1 MDSALL
7 LALAVSAVGFFVGFF
22 AGHVTGTR
30 TARAAPVWVL
40 AYGVVAFFFAV
51 AIGLSNY
58 SDDAADAGGRAF
70 ALPLWTALG
79 LVFGIGFAAGTR
91 SGARR

>member
-7 LALAVSAVGFFVGFF
+7 LALGVSAFGFF

-30 TARAAPVWVL
+30 TGRAAPVWVL
-40 AYGVVAFFFAV
+40 VYVMVAFVFAV
-51 AIGLSNY
+51 AIGVSNY
-58 SDDAADAGGRAF
+58 NDDAADAGGRAF

-79 LVFGIGFAAGTR
+79 LLTGLGFAAGTR
-91 SGARR
+91 SGAQRKT

>member
-7 LALAVSAVGFFVGFF
+7 VAVAVSAVGFF

-40 AYGVVAFFFAV
+40 VYGVVAFFFAV

-58 SDDAADAGGRAF
+58 NDDAADAGGRAF

-79 LVFGIGFAAGTR
+79 LLFGIGFAAGTR